1 MNSSTPVTAQ
11 HPALLAL
18 ICKALDEKKAGDLRV
33 LDVSAQSSI
42 TDYLIL
48 ATGTSEPH
56 LRALRVELEKV
67 IDATGTKILGMDK
80 SLESGWLVIDAF
92 DIMIHVFTPDNR
104 KKYALENL
112 WKDATEISVE
122 ELLDPEAFAAKAK
135 TGAAKAKAPAKT
147 SETAASK
154 TKAPRKE
161 KATAKVKAIAKAK
174 RVAKAQAAPKKKA
187 AAKKSAKKAAKKA
200 SKKKN

>member
-1 MNSSTPVTAQ
+1 MNPTTPTTAE

-18 ICKALDEKKAGDLRV
+18 ICKALDEKKADDLRV
-33 LDVSAQSSI
+33 LDVSEQSSI
-42 TDYLIL
+42 TDFLIL
-48 ATGTSEPH
+48 ATGNSEPH

-80 SLESGWLVIDAF
+80 GLESGWLVVDAF
-92 DIMIHVFTPDNR
+92 DIMIHVFTPENR

-112 WKDATEISVE
+112 WKDAEEISVE
-122 ELLDPEAFAAKAK
+122 QLVNPEAFAARAK
-135 TGAAKAKAPAKT
+135 MGGAKAKAKTPAKT
-147 SETAASK
+147 QETAPAK

-174 RVAKAQAAPKKKA
+174 RVAKAQAAPKKTA
-187 AAKKSAKKAAKKA
+187 TAKKPVKKAAKK
-200 SKKKN
+200 K

>member
-1 MNSSTPVTAQ
+1 MNSTTPTTAA

-18 ICKALDEKKAGDLRV
+18 ICKALDEKKAEDLRV
-33 LDVSAQSSI
+33 LDVSEQSSI
-42 TDYLIL
+42 TDFLIL

-80 SLESGWLVIDAF
+80 GLESGWLVVDAF
-92 DIMIHVFTPDNR
+92 DIMIHVFTPENR

-112 WKDATEISVE
+112 WKDAEDIPVE
-122 ELLDPEAFAAKAK
+122 SLVNPEAYAAKAK
-135 TGAAKAKAPAKT
+135 MGGGKAKAPAKIKD
-147 SETAASK
+147 APVKA
-154 TKAPRKE
+154 KAPKV

-174 RVAKAQAAPKKKA
+174 RVAKAQAAPKKTAVAKKPVKKT
-187 AAKKSAKKAAKKA
+187 AAKKK
-200 SKKKN
+200 

>member
-1 MNSSTPVTAQ
+1 MNSDSATTTAY
-11 HPALLAL
+11 PALLAL
-18 ICKALDEKKAGDLRV
+18 ICKALDEKKAEDLRV
-33 LDVSAQSSI
+33 LDVSEQSSI

-80 SLESGWLVIDAF
+80 GLESGWLVVDAF
-92 DIMIHVFTPDNR
+92 DIMIHVFTPENR

-112 WKDATEISVE
+112 WKDAEEIAVE
-122 ELLDPEAFAAKAK
+122 ALVNPEAYAAKAK
-135 TGAAKAKAPAKT
+135 AGGAKAAKAPAKT
-147 SETAASK
+147 KEAPV
-154 TKAPRKE
+154 KAKATRKE

-174 RVAKAQAAPKKKA
+174 RVAKAQAAPKKAAQKKTA
-187 AAKKSAKKAAKKA
+187 AAKKPVKKTAAM
-200 SKKKN
+200 